1 MAKKP
6 TLDELI
12 AIVQQHDK
20 RIAMRMIYNRYFIPF
35 KDRPKYRKLY
45 DAIAKELKN
54 GSDSNDNTGNA
65 GQGPDSE

>member
-1 MAKKP
+1 MAKQP

-12 AIVQQHDK
+12 AIVRQHDK
-20 RIAMRMIYNRYFIPF
+20 RIAMRMIYNRYFISF
-35 KDRPKYRKLY
+35 KDRPKYRKMY

-54 GSDSNDNTGNA
+54 GSDSDDNTGNA